1 MQNRPSRE
9 PRDEAIRA
17 ALRDAAVLA
26 GIVADEFY
34 PTYQGPERAEYLR
47 VLGVHIADLGG
58 ALERVTGGAAA
69 TFADRRITIRFGTGS
84 GAR

>member
-1 MQNRPSRE
+1 MQNRPSRD

-26 GIVADEFY
+26 GIVADEFQA
-34 PTYQGPERAEYLR
+34 TYEGPERAEYLR
-47 VLGVHIADLGG
+47 ILGVEVADLGG

-69 TFADRRITIRFGTGS
+69 TFADRRIAIRFGVGG